1 MTTKLP
7 LHPFNQAFQWSNHS
21 SSLKRLTADQRQH
34 FNEQGF
40 LVIPDA
46 FDPVSLQPLIE
57 DLDAAESGVEAF
69 LRTQPDQKL
78 FIARADEITFTTHMV
93 ARSDHARRFTRSD
106 FFQDIV
112 HDLMGDDVRLY
123 WDQAVYKKPE
133 TDQPFPWHQDNGYTF
148 VDPQQ
153 YLTCWVALTD
163 ATVESGCPW
172 VVPGVHL
179 QGTLKHEMTDL
190 GWECFADP
198 PAEAVPAPVP
208 AGGAVVFS
216 SLTPHK
222 TGPNLTQDHV
232 RKAYI
237 IQFAPDGATVLQ
249 DQGGAPARSL
259 CDNPDRQY
267 WILKAG
273 EPVSD

>member
-1 MTTKLP
+1 MNTNLP
-7 LHPFNQAFQWSNHS
+7 PHAFNQNFQWSNHS
-21 SSLKRLTADQRQH
+21 GPLRRLTEDQRQQ

-46 FDPVSLQPLIE
+46 FDAESLRPLIE
-57 DLDAAESGVEAF
+57 DLDAAESGVDAF

-78 FIARADEITFTTHMV
+78 FIARADDITFTTHMV
-93 ARSDHARRFTRSD
+93 TRSEHARRFTRSE
-106 FFQDIV
+106 FFQDVV

-148 VDPQQ
+148 VEPQQ
-153 YLTCWVALTD
+153 YLTCWVALTE

-172 VVPGVHL
+172 VVPGVHRR
-179 QGTLKHEMTDL
+179 GTLKHEMTDL

-198 PAEAVPAPVP
+198 PAEAVAAPVP

-237 IQFAPDGATVLQ
+237 IQFAPDGANVIQ
-249 DQGGAPARSL
+249 DQGGSPTRSL
-259 CDNPDRQY
+259 CNAPDRQY

-273 EPVSD
+273 EPVPD